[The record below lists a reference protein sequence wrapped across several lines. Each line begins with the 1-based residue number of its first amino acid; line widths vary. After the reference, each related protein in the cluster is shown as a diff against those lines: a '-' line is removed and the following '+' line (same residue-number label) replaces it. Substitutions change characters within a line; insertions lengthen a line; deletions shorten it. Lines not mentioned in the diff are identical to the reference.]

1 MRADVYLVTAGHAK
15 SRQAAKRLIESG
27 RVSLDGKSITKSS
40 FDIDESVEHSVTVT
54 EAEDDRFVS
63 RGGLKLE
70 GALDAFGIDV
80 TGWRAVDIG
89 ASTGGFTDCL
99 LRRGA
104 GSVWAVD
111 SGHGQLDAALAN
123 DPRVVNIEGFN
134 ARELAAGQR
143 GILPCD
149 LDGAVMDV
157 SFISQTYILPG
168 IPGLLK
174 QCGVL
179 VSLIKPQFEAGRGAV
194 GKGGIVKSPRDRLFA
209 VQRVL
214 DCARAAG
221 FSCLGLM
228 TSPITGGDGNVE
240 YLVALSLD
248 GGDTYPSRE
257 QVEKIIT
264 GGLPWKR

>member
-1 MRADVYLVTAGHAK
+1 MRADVYLVDRGHAK

-27 RVSLDGKSITKSS
+27 RVCMDGKIITKPAA
-40 FDIDESVEHSVTVT
+40 DVDETTEHSVTVA
-54 EAEDDRFVS
+54 EASDDRFVS

-70 GALDAFGIDV
+70 GALDAFGIEV

-104 GSVWAVD
+104 SKVYAVD
-111 SGHGQLDAALAN
+111 SGHGQLDSELVN

-134 ARELAAGQR
+134 ARGLCSGER
-143 GILPCD
+143 GVIPCD

-174 QCGVL
+174 QGGVL

-214 DCARAAG
+214 DCARVAG
-221 FSCLGLM
+221 FGCLGLM

-240 YLVALSLD
+240 YLVALRL
-248 GGDTYPSRE
+248 GEETFPERE

-264 GGLPWKR
+264 GGLPWKK